1 MDEKVIMRVED
12 VYEQVSRANSD
23 LYDIWKEQLLFTF
36 EWWIALA
43 LIIIPWTIWI
53 ILHKRQSRS
62 RLLFAGFFVIIV
74 ACWLDFTGSTNG
86 LWYYPMEIIPTIPSY
101 LMWDMS
107 LMPVIIMLLLQYTN
121 KYNPFLIG
129 VIFAFIVSFLAE
141 PFFEWIDFYRRIH
154 WKHIYS
160 FPIYAIIYVITYYI
174 SKCKT
179 FDPL

>member
-1 MDEKVIMRVED
+1 MDEKVIMKVED
-12 VYEQVSRANSD
+12 VYEQVSRANSY

-43 LIIIPWTIWI
+43 LFIIPWTIWI
-53 ILHKRQSRS
+53 NLHKKQSRS

-107 LMPVIIMLLLQYTN
+107 LMPIIIMLLLGYYKQIQSVFN
-121 KYNPFLIG
+121 WSHFCIHRLLFWLNPFLNRL
-129 VIFAFIVSFLAE
+129 IFIRTLSLETYLFISYFRHYLC
-141 PFFEWIDFYRRIH
+141 YH
-154 WKHIYS
+154 LLY
-160 FPIYAIIYVITYYI
+160 
-174 SKCKT
+174 
-179 FDPL
+179 